1 MMTLSIIPSLP
12 TADDL
17 HWPHSDHQ
25 QGGPQQT
32 MYAQPQQHVDIMRKS
47 GMLWYIS
54 PTTAVDDI
62 PGPRVS

>member
-25 QGGPQQT
+25 HEGPPRQT
-32 MYAQPQQHVDIMRKS
+32 MYAQQQQHVDIMRKS

-54 PTTAVDDI
+54 AATAVDLI
-62 PGPRVS
+62 LGL